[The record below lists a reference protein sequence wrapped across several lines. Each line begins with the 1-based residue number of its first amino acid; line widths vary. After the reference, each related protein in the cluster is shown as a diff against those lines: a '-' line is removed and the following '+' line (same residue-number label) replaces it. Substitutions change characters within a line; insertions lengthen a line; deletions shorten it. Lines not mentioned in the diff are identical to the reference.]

1 MTGVSPLA
9 VTDPTGG
16 VAGADHIEPK
26 GQEGT

>member
-1 MTGVSPLA
+1 MTGVSLLE
-9 VTDPTGG
+9 VMDPTGG